1 MKRFRLFFI
10 ILLVPI
16 LASKC
21 IEFEGMSR
29 VVLKNNS
36 DYGVVGLFADLWT
49 GFCYPDT
56 LLPETP
62 VFYVIV
68 DSVKTNPKED
78 QIALYDGSSIS
89 KAVKTNTTS
98 DTLSVFVFHIDTL
111 LNHLWKEI
119 RDGYKILVRYD
130 LSAKDLESLRGEIYY
145 PPTMAMRNI
154 KMFPPYEKVK
164 AW

>member
-1 MKRFRLFFI
+1 MKKNFLILSLFLI
-10 ILLVPI
+10 PI

-21 IEFEGMSR
+21 IDFEGMSR

-62 VFYVIV
+62 VFYINV

-78 QIALYDGSSIS
+78 QIVLYDGNTIS
-89 KAVKTNTTS
+89 KALKANTIS

-111 LNHLWKEI
+111 LNHSWKEI

-130 LSAKDLESLRGEIYY
+130 LSAEDLESLRGEIYY
-145 PPTMAMRNI
+145 PPTAAMRNVH
-154 KMFPPYEKVK
+154 MFPPYEKVSGR
-164 AW
+164 

>member
-1 MKRFRLFFI
+1 MALSAF
-10 ILLVPI
+10 LLI
-16 LASKC
+16 
-21 IEFEGMSR
+21 
-29 VVLKNNS
+29 
-36 DYGVVGLFADLWT
+36 YGQ
-49 GFCYPDT
+49 GFVIRTPCCRKHLYSMLLLT
-56 LLPETP
+56 LLKQTL
-62 VFYVIV
+62 
-68 DSVKTNPKED
+68 KED

-111 LNHLWKEI
+111 LNHSWKEI

-164 AW
+164 AQ

>member
-1 MKRFRLFFI
+1 MKKNFLILSLFLI
-10 ILLVPI
+10 PI

-21 IEFEGMSR
+21 IDFEGMSR

-62 VFYVIV
+62 VFYINV
-68 DSVKTNPKED
+68 D
-78 QIALYDGSSIS
+78 SIS
-89 KAVKTNTTS
+89 KALKANTIS

-111 LNHLWKEI
+111 LNHSWKEI

-130 LSAKDLESLRGEIYY
+130 LSAEDLESLRGEIYY
-145 PPTMAMRNI
+145 PPTAAMRNVH
-154 KMFPPYEKVK
+154 MFPPYEKVSGR
-164 AW
+164 